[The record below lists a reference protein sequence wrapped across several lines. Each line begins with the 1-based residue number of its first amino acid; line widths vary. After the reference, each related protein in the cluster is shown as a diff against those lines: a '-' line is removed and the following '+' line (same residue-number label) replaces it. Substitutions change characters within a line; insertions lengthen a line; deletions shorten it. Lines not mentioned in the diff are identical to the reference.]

1 MFESFFG
8 PKNPT
13 KKWQRADDL
22 RLEFDLE
29 QGSLNGVR
37 LGDPLEAVSFLGPI
51 EDRKGLPLAEY
62 GYYSLG
68 LRVCCHN
75 DENIID
81 TFEIVQDDDFA
92 PQYLSYS
99 GRFHFRGKNLPL
111 AQLNEQQFVR
121 EFGLPFWRDEDAKEI
136 ILFYE
141 FSWLE
146 WQVELRL
153 DGSFKCLVVT
163 SNPILAGAS
172 QRAAYG
178 VTKPWPPRD

>member
-13 KKWQRADDL
+13 SKWQRVTDL
-22 RLEFDLE
+22 QLDFDLE

-51 EDRKGLPLAEY
+51 EDKRGLTLEEY
-62 GYYSLG
+62 GYCSLG
-68 LRVCCHN
+68 LRVCCH
-75 DENIID
+75 ENAIEA
-81 TFEIVQDDDFA
+81 FEIVQDDDFLSE
-92 PQYLSYS
+92 YLSFT
-99 GRFHFRGKNLPL
+99 GRFHYQGANLSL
-111 AQLNEQQFVR
+111 SQLNEQEFVR
-121 EFGLPFWRDEDAKEI
+121 NFGLPFWRDEDKSEI

-141 FSWLE
+141 FPWLE

-153 DGSFKCLVVT
+153 DGSFKCITVT
-163 SNPILAGAS
+163 SKPILADAS
-172 QRAAYG
+172 DRAAYG